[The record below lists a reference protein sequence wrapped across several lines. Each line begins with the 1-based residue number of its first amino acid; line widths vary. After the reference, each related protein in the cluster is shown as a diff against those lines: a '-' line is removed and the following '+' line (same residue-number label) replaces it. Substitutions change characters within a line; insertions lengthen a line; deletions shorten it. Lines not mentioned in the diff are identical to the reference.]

1 MITFAQTS
9 QTYGKSL
16 MQLNFIN
23 FVNEKIQILE
33 EEDLETSKKW
43 EIFVSIANDFQKY
56 YDSLKPSIL
65 VKVLE
70 EDNTVENQGDIKVL
84 EYQKTLEKRI
94 KSESSIGGNPA
105 KDEEIL
111 LRVTFDPYTKSIIS
125 LQTIENEVLTE
136 IERVFVEKQACTLL
150 QKERNEEL
158 WHSLILGGDIAEIK
172 EKNGNRNALSNQ
184 NDPQQVKNVKIQ
196 LTSLSK
202 NDESLFSEVL
212 KKNLVTINRIRDKLT
227 FYTCAQ

>member
-1 MITFAQTS
+1 M
-9 QTYGKSL
+9 
-16 MQLNFIN
+16 
-23 FVNEKIQILE
+23 
-33 EEDLETSKKW
+33 
-43 EIFVSIANDFQKY
+43 
-56 YDSLKPSIL
+56 KPSIL

-158 WHSLILGGDIAEIK
+158 
-172 EKNGNRNALSNQ
+172 
-184 NDPQQVKNVKIQ
+184 
-196 LTSLSK
+196 
-202 NDESLFSEVL
+202 
-212 KKNLVTINRIRDKLT
+212 
-227 FYTCAQ
+227 